1 MTAYELFEQLAL
13 VTWRSIS
20 LCHSKQIRLGE
31 DAVTSTNL
39 INLAVKGPACVAVED
54 TRPSESTKGCDFEL
68 WIGSDRFGWSRYAV
82 QAKKIDVNSSRYPSL
97 AHMVSGTAQIDI
109 LEAYARANSAAAI
122 YCFYN
127 YSAQNHKWNCNLPR
141 DTEQLGC
148 SVTPSS
154 VVRKAITT
162 RGARSFT
169 AIHDRPET
177 LPWRCL
183 VRCPH
188 LVPSGASGHSGWP
201 APSSFR
207 HERLPGPLQAL
218 RRERPSRAIL
228 DLGEVVSRDS
238 PLRPEWVAVVDI
250 SGEFHGG

>member
-1 MTAYELFEQLAL
+1 MTAYELFEKLAL

-39 INLAVKGPACVAVED
+39 INLAVKGPASIAVED
-54 TRPSESTKGCDFEL
+54 TRPNESTKGCDFEL

-97 AHMVSGTAQIDI
+97 AHMVGGAAQIDI
-109 LEAYARANSAAAI
+109 LDAYAKANSAAAI

-127 YSAQNHKWNCNLPR
+127 YSTEKHGWNCNLPR

-169 AIHDRPET
+169 AIHSRAET

-188 LVPSGASGHSGWP
+188 LVPSGAPGHRGWP
-201 APSSFR
+201 APRSFR
-207 HERLPGPLQAL
+207 HERLPEILQVL
-218 RRERPSRAIL
+218 RRERSSKAIL
-228 DLGEVVSRDS
+228 DLGEVVSRDLS
-238 PLRPEWVAVVDI
+238 LRPEWIAVIDI
-250 SGEFHGG
+250 SDESHRG